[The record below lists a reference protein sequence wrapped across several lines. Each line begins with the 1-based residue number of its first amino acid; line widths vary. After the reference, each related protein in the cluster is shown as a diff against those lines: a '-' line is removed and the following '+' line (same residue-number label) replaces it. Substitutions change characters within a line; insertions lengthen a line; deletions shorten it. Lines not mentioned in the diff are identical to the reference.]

1 VGSCYE
7 ELDQQA
13 EAGRYIRESYRMA
26 LAVHDPEITV
36 LTLLYFARQDAEKG
50 RYSMALNRLGQAE
63 VHVNTT
69 GYRQGEGEVLSTKAV
84 IYKLMGDYRKALQ
97 ERKRY
102 QNLADSLATQRLTTQ
117 TKTLQLLLQS
127 QDKENRIALQQ
138 VELATKN
145 RFLIVVLSLLG
156 VVLVLAIALGF
167 LLRARQ
173 RQNRYL
179 AKSNAAK
186 DRMFSIISHD
196 LKSPAIAQQLAL
208 KMLLE
213 EARKAGQTE
222 NQELLSSLYA
232 YSCGQVTLL
241 INLLGWARMHLDQIR
256 YSPQLFDLEPV
267 VTDVLQ
273 TYATIAGS
281 KGITINTSIQKNT
294 IVYADRD
301 MVALAVRNVLDNAI
315 KFTPTGGSIALACQT
330 GEAGTTVS
338 IKDSG
343 AGMPPQV
350 VEAIRAKQSSVEAGF
365 GTNGEKGMGIGL
377 GLVRDLLGRNG
388 SSLNSTSNPGEGT
401 EIAFTL
407 KGIAVE

>member
-1 VGSCYE
+1 MQRESPSPDTATLCNTLFNVGSCYE

-13 EAGRYIRESYRMA
+13 EAGRYMRESYRMA

-50 RYSMALNRLGQAE
+50 RYSMALNQLGQAE

-69 GYRQGEGEVLSTKAV
+69 GYRQVEGEVLSTKAV
-84 IYKLMGDYRKALQ
+84 IYELMGDYRKALQ

-156 VVLVLAIALGF
+156 VVLVLAVALGF

-213 EARKAGQTE
+213 EARKAGHTE

-241 INLLGWARMHLDQIR
+241 TNLLGWARMHLDQIR

-281 KGITINTSIQKNT
+281 KGITINTSIHKK
-294 IVYADRD
+294 YHR
-301 MVALAVRNVLDNAI
+301 
-315 KFTPTGGSIALACQT
+315 
-330 GEAGTTVS
+330 
-338 IKDSG
+338 
-343 AGMPPQV
+343 
-350 VEAIRAKQSSVEAGF
+350 IR
-365 GTNGEKGMGIGL
+365 
-377 GLVRDLLGRNG
+377 
-388 SSLNSTSNPGEGT
+388 
-401 EIAFTL
+401 
-407 KGIAVE
+407 